1 MLLQAVNGLA
11 DEFPRGRGGVGRGLG
26 PANVLHGLEH
36 LKVHGLG
43 AVAGLLAEI
52 LTQLAGPSK
61 RALAI
66 GFPVVV
72 IIVRR
77 VVVVQVLLVGQ
88 VAELVR
94 GRHLELVVLQ
104 RRQHQRRVLKEN
116 GMLVFITRF
125 SVNNINNTKH

>member
-1 MLLQAVNGLA
+1 MLLQAVHGLP
-11 DEFPRGRGGVGRGLG
+11 DELPRGSVGRGLG
-26 PANVLHGLEH
+26 PANVLHGLED

-43 AVAGLLAEI
+43 AVAGLLTEI

-66 GFPVVV
+66 GFPVAD
-72 IIVRR
+72 IIVRG

-104 RRQHQRRVLKEN
+104 WRQHQRRVLKEN
-116 GMLVFITRF
+116 RMSVFISRCP
-125 SVNNINNTKH
+125 VNIINNTKT

>member
-11 DEFPRGRGGVGRGLG
+11 DEFPRGGRGVGRRLG

-52 LTQLAGPSK
+52 LSQLAGPSK
-61 RALAI
+61 RALSI
-66 GFPVVV
+66 GFPVIV

-104 RRQHQRRVLKEN
+104 RRQHQRRAR
-116 GMLVFITRF
+116 GC
-125 SVNNINNTKH
+125 